1 MIQKVRQLG
10 FSYREPT
17 ALLKSE
23 NTFRI
28 ILDFWWYN
36 SKTGEISTRDIN
48 WHNDYQRFSVKV
60 SLQKDCQRTF
70 SGGETMTS
78 VLRFTWN
85 QDKHKPT
92 MLDQML
98 QNSTEDLFLLNELSA
113 LQTANKPFSFN
124 KLSGLDGKSHSHAPA
139 HTI

>member
-1 MIQKVRQLG
+1 M
-10 FSYREPT
+10 
-17 ALLKSE
+17 
-23 NTFRI
+23 
-28 ILDFWWYN
+28 
-36 SKTGEISTRDIN
+36 
-48 WHNDYQRFSVKV
+48 

-113 LQTANKPFSFN
+113 LQTANKPFSFSR
-124 KLSGLDGKSHSHAPA
+124 LSGLDGKSHSHAPA

>member
-1 MIQKVRQLG
+1 
-10 FSYREPT
+10 
-17 ALLKSE
+17 
-23 NTFRI
+23 
-28 ILDFWWYN
+28 
-36 SKTGEISTRDIN
+36 
-48 WHNDYQRFSVKV
+48 
-60 SLQKDCQRTF
+60 
-70 SGGETMTS
+70 MTS